1 MEDAAALEVKVS
13 EHRRQLSEYK
23 KLREEDDRRKRLDP
37 TNIDFSNPTPEQIED
52 ASQHGID
59 LLDPMV
65 ISELQRLQASPISR
79 LWEPLCI
86 GRYKRPEQ
94 WEPDDEDE
102 PQEEAAPANWLSYA
116 PY

>member
-65 ISELQRLQASPISR
+65 ISELQRLQASPISP
-79 LWEPLCI
+79 LWEVYALCQNASRALHWI
-86 GRYKRPEQ
+86 VLHP
-94 WEPDDEDE
+94 
-102 PQEEAAPANWLSYA
+102 
-116 PY
+116 